1 MFTGSLAFGWPHD
14 ILHMVG
20 SRAHHDQRIA
30 PAPPRLRSQPAV
42 HRCPAHGRYNPH
54 TRIRAMVS
62 PTTTTPNASPRHLP
76 TRFVR
81 NAGHRGDWHAKRSHD
96 AQWAVYRADLIKAP
110 RISGAAPT

>member
-30 PAPPRLRSQPAV
+30 PAPPRLHSQPAD
-42 HRCPAHGRYNPH
+42 HRCPAHGRYDPR

-62 PTTTTPNASPRHLP
+62 PTTTTPNASLLHLP
-76 TRFVR
+76 TRFAR
-81 NAGHRGDWHAKRSHD
+81 NAGTSRRLACE
-96 AQWAVYRADLIKAP
+96 AVTWRAVGSIP
-110 RISGAAPT
+110 CWS